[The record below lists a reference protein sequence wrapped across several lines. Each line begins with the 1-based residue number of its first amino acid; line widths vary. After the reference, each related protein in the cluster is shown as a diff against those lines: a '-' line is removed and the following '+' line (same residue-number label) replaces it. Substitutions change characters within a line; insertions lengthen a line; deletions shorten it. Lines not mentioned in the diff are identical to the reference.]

1 MEADSLDGE
10 VVQGQSSESLAL
22 GLADAM
28 QQLNARQ
35 TRFPLEYLID
45 LDPRKAAI
53 RCGYKATS
61 AGETARNLLKNP
73 HVRVIIRYHQARLA
87 ERTEVTI
94 DNVVREIAAVG
105 FARMDDFMFPDEHGQ
120 MKIDLTRAAA
130 GRHGL
135 TAVSAVKQDTW
146 MENTGEVDD
155 EGRPQF
161 EAVKRLELKLWDKTK
176 GLDLLMRHLGA
187 YNDKLELNVG
197 GGPIGAAVRMKD
209 MSPIEA
215 TDAYMD
221 MMQGEAPA
229 VSDQK
234 MAGAKLVGGGSN
246 GDANGGINQ

>member
-1 MEADSLDGE
+1 MAVNSSDDG
-10 VVQGQSSESLAL
+10 VVPGQTSESLAL
-22 GLADAM
+22 SLADATM
-28 QQLNARQ
+28 QLNARQ
-35 TRFPLEYLID
+35 TKFPLEYMID

-53 RCGYKATS
+53 RCGYKPNS
-61 AGETARNLLKNP
+61 AGEIGRKLLKNP
-73 HVRVIIRYHQARLA
+73 HVMVIIRYHQARLA

-94 DNVVREIAAVG
+94 DNVVREIAKVG
-105 FARMDDFMFPDEHGQ
+105 FARMDDFMFEDEHGQ
-120 MKIDLTRAAA
+120 MKVDLTRAAA
-130 GRHGL
+130 GRDGL

-146 MENTGEVDD
+146 MEQTGEVDD

-234 MAGAKLVGGGSN
+234 MAGAKLVGGGL
-246 GDANGGINQ
+246 NGGIDQ